1 MLQRVELDE
10 GAIVLGALSLVSI
23 LFADDVVLLVRSISD
38 LQMLLNSFSD
48 FCNTLH
54 KQIAL
59 DTTEAVIYAPKSCNF
74 SVRDGNLCRNGSSSV
89 SEDIKL
95 LLKQQPVKW

>member
-1 MLQRVELDE
+1 MLERVELDD
-10 GAIVLGALSLVSI
+10 GAIMLGALSLVSI
-23 LFADDVVLLVRSISD
+23 LFADDVVLLALSISD
-38 LQMLLNSFSD
+38 LQMLLNAFSD

-54 KQIAL
+54 EQIAL
-59 DTTEAVIYAPKSCNF
+59 DKTEAVLFPPKSCNF
-74 SVRDGNLCRNGSSSV
+74 SVRDGNLCRNVSSSV

>member
-1 MLQRVELDE
+1 MLERVELGE
-10 GAIVLGALSLVSI
+10 GAIMLGALSLVSI

-54 KQIAL
+54 EQIAL
-59 DTTEAVIYAPKSCNF
+59 GKTEAVLFPPESCNF
-74 SVRDGNLCRNGSSSV
+74 SVRDGN
-89 SEDIKL
+89 I
-95 LLKQQPVKW
+95 